1 MSGYQW
7 RGYGSSWNSRGG
19 GGRFSSYNYP
29 LGKSAGKGNGK
40 NSSLPSLLNQLQSE
54 IAAQQQLQAIASV
67 LTPAVVNT
75 PASSHHVA
83 ESAPP
88 QDASF
93 KLLQDEIAALRAELA
108 KSQPPQAT
116 QVEPDA
122 VQLFS
127 EIVKE
132 VSQLRQNQPAQV
144 TPKSETQC
152 VLAEQLRSM
161 REELATLKA
170 EQATLPSSKRKRPS
184 TPCAPTATT
193 GDASNVT
200 KVEHRE
206 FFNSVFGKRSVLCKV
221 ASMPLSEW
229 AAVQAAKLNQADFD
243 SMVAKFE
250 PQVGP
255 EDETDEGVL
264 KACFLL
270 WRLDRA
276 AASTDSARV
285 KGA

>member
-1 MSGYQW
+1 M
-7 RGYGSSWNSRGG
+7 
-19 GGRFSSYNYP
+19 
-29 LGKSAGKGNGK
+29 
-40 NSSLPSLLNQLQSE
+40 
-54 IAAQQQLQAIASV
+54 
-67 LTPAVVNT
+67 
-75 PASSHHVA
+75 
-83 ESAPP
+83 
-88 QDASF
+88 
-93 KLLQDEIAALRAELA
+93 
-108 KSQPPQAT
+108 
-116 QVEPDA
+116 
-122 VQLFS
+122 
-127 EIVKE
+127 
-132 VSQLRQNQPAQV
+132 